1 MAKHAPK
8 PTQTPAVKPTP
19 KKHPPF
25 RCHDGRVI
33 ATLEHVIV
41 LTLELEIALMA
52 LSKTVTDALDSNDA
66 KLAAESAKIDA
77 FIAAHQGT
85 SAADEQA
92 LVDRLNAQG
101 AVVDANAAKL
111 A

>member
-1 MAKHAPK
+1 MAKRT
-8 PTQTPAVKPTP
+8 PT
-19 KKHPPF
+19 KKKPPF
-25 RCHDGRVI
+25 RCHDGREI
-33 ATLEHVIV
+33 TTLEHIIV

-52 LSKTVTDALDSNDA
+52 LSKTVTDALDSTDA

-92 LVDRLNAQG
+92 LVDRLTAQG